1 MKIVVDSALLSEAL
15 ADADKA
21 VSPKLTMEILSGIL
35 IQTTDDG
42 INVTGASE
50 RAMIQSY
57 ILDEHV
63 QVIRPGGVVL
73 PKIALELISK
83 LTGEIEI
90 DVGKDCEITILNKN
104 EEIEISGFDAE
115 EFPKPPDVSWGETT
129 TMLGKDLKEFIKK
142 TVFSVATEAKMPEI
156 TGVNI
161 SLSDNQIKFL
171 ATDRNRVASVRRQM
185 AANDFGD
192 AIVEA
197 RGLSEL
203 EKIIYDKDEIQFGFS
218 KLQSG
223 EVYVVFIKTDRF
235 IFYSR
240 VLEGRFPDVERLLAK
255 VETVSSIEVNKRE
268 FSKSLD
274 LIYTLAKEEKKN
286 QVRLVASKTELT
298 IRGNGKGMGKAKRDL
313 QLLSLKG
320 EPFTISLNAKYII
333 DLLKVIDSDVIA
345 IEYTGKMTSV
355 IFRGD
360 KSEDSKYIV
369 QPYRTEI

>member
-1 MKIVVDSALLSEAL
+1 MKIVVDSSLLSEAL

-21 VSPKLTMEILSGIL
+21 VSPKPVMEILSGIL

-57 ILDEHV
+57 IPEEHV
-63 QVIRPGGVVL
+63 RVIRPGGVVL

-104 EEIEISGFDAE
+104 EEIEISGFNHE

-142 TVFSVATEAKMPEI
+142 TAFSVATETKMPEI

-171 ATDRNRVASVRRQM
+171 ATDRNRVASSRRQM
-185 AANDFGD
+185 PVNDFGD

-197 RGLSEL
+197 QGLSEL
-203 EKIIYDKDEIQFGFS
+203 GKILYDRDEIQFGFS

-223 EVYVVFIKTDRF
+223 EVFVVFIKSDRF
-235 IFYSR
+235 TFYSR
-240 VLEGRFPDVERLLAK
+240 VLEGRFPDIERLLSK
-255 VETVSSIEVNKRE
+255 VETVSTIEVNKKE

-286 QVRLVASKTELT
+286 QVRLTASKTELT

-313 QLLSLKG
+313 QLISLEG
-320 EPFTISLNAKYII
+320 EPFTVSLNAKYIF
-333 DLLKVIDSDVIA
+333 DLLKVIDSDTIT
-345 IEYTGKMTSV
+345 IEYSGKMTSV
-355 IFRGD
+355 IFRGE
-360 KSEDSKYIV
+360 KSEDSKYII